1 MKIKQGRGVPQA
13 GKPCV
18 ETVYFTGMNNNDI
31 VLFETK
37 DSSAALPV
45 RMTGDEEVYF
55 DAEDKVLPH
64 EYFSDI

>member
-1 MKIKQGRGVPQA
+1 MIVFRLSS
-13 GKPCV
+13 
-18 ETVYFTGMNNNDI
+18 NNDI

>member
-1 MKIKQGRGVPQA
+1 MKGQQALRGYKTKEVKA
-13 GKPCV
+13 
-18 ETVYFTGMNNNDI
+18 VYFTGMNNNDI